1 MLRTRSS
8 LRPEST
14 RWLGC
19 ARSARRGLRHPAAF
33 YRKKTRNVAGEP
45 VVARLIAVA
54 THAQTHDGAKKLADL
69 QPRLV
74 SEIKEFFVTYN
85 KPRTQIQVQGRG
97 ELEKAPS

>member
-1 MLRTRSS
+1 MCQKRPSRFAAPGRFLQKKDAQCRRRTCR
-8 LRPEST
+8 
-14 RWLGC
+14 C
-19 ARSARRGLRHPAAF
+19 AAL
-33 YRKKTRNVAGEP
+33 
-45 VVARLIAVA
+45 AVA

-69 QPRLV
+69 RPRLV